1 VDGDRSA
8 LSNVETMP
16 STDDLMLADLRLQA
30 ETMTGVEALPRRD
43 DGEPV
48 FDEPW
53 QGRAVAVA
61 VETVAGLEL
70 SWEDFRWRLI
80 AAIGD
85 DPYRDY
91 YESWLI
97 ALEALVSDHQLAS
110 AGDIDTHRMAAAS
123 YRTTEDTL
131 DDLEVFP
138 VGVDEHTLHAVLTEL
153 FVENWRAIR
162 FGLLVQGAVFELAAG
177 SQPTLTMLDGYVTV
191 DLGDSHLHLCIGD
204 HRGRPERPVDPRL
217 ARARRCAHAELQRQW
232 VDGAPTTWM
241 FRMFNGNGNQ
251 MLTVL
256 LPNPFL
262 GDDNTLLDG
271 PDWSRLGLW
280 DRLRDRFL
288 GLPSDPADRSGLRF
302 AHP

>member
-1 VDGDRSA
+1 MA
-8 LSNVETMP
+8 
-16 STDDLMLADLRLQA
+16 STDDLMLADLRHQA
-30 ETMTGVEALPRRD
+30 EMMDGVEALPRRD

-61 VETVAGLEL
+61 VETIAGLDL
-70 SWEDFRWRLI
+70 SWDEFRRRLI

-85 DPYRDY
+85 DPHRHY

-97 ALEALVSDHQLAS
+97 ALEGVIADHQLAS
-110 AGDIDTHRMAAAS
+110 ADDIDTHRMAAAS
-123 YRTTEDTL
+123 YRTTEDTT

-138 VGVDEHTLHAVLTEL
+138 VAADEETLHALLTEV
-153 FVENWRAIR
+153 FVDQWRAIR
-162 FGLLVQGAVFELAAG
+162 FGLLIQGAVYELAAPRA
-177 SQPTLTMLDGYVTV
+177 PTLTMLDGYLTI
-191 DLGDSHLHLCIGD
+191 DLGDSHLHLCIGE
-204 HRGRPERPVDPRL
+204 HRGHPERPVDPRL

-232 VDGAPTTWM
+232 IDGAPTTWM
-241 FRMFNGNGNQ
+241 FRMFNGSGDQ

-262 GDDNTLLDG
+262 GDDNTLLDE
-271 PDWSRLGLW
+271 PDWSRLELW

-288 GLPSDPADRSGLRF
+288 GLPPDPVDRNGPEF

>member
-1 VDGDRSA
+1 VGS
-8 LSNVETMP
+8 MP
-16 STDDLMLADLRLQA
+16 STDDHMLADLRLQA
-30 ETMTGVEALPRRD
+30 ESMAGVEALPRRD

-61 VETVAGLEL
+61 VETVAGLGL
-70 SWEDFRWRLI
+70 SWEDFRRRLI

-85 DPYRDY
+85 DPHRHY

-97 ALEALVSDHQLAS
+97 ALESLISDHELAS
-110 AGDIDTHRMAAAS
+110 ADDIDTHRMAAAS
-123 YRTTEDTL
+123 YRTTEDTT

-138 VGVDEHTLHAVLTEL
+138 IGADEQTLQAVLNEL
-153 FVENWRAIR
+153 FVGSWRSIR
-162 FGLLVQGAVFELAAG
+162 FGLLVQGAVFELAAA
-177 SQPTLTMLDGYVTV
+177 SQPTLTMLDGYLTI
-191 DLGDSHLHLCIGD
+191 DLGDSHLHLCVGD
-204 HRGRPERPVDPRL
+204 HRGHPDRPVDPRL
-217 ARARRCAHAELQRQW
+217 ARTRRCAHAELQRQW
-232 VDGAPTTWM
+232 IEGAPTTWM
-241 FRMFNGNGNQ
+241 FRMFNGNGDQ

-262 GDDNTLLDG
+262 GDDDTLLDA
-271 PDWSRLGLW
+271 PDWSRLELW

-288 GLPSDPADRSGLRF
+288 GIPPDPVDRRGRQF